1 MDTSDLGYTELD
13 FRAALKFAENDPNGP
28 GERTKRVFTH
38 LAKSGQ
44 FTNWDL
50 VCFSA
55 EYLASQVGVLPWLE
69 TPVKWLIR
77 LVYIAHYI
85 RFEMHSWLDSTVI
98 SVAEASKETGSDGA
112 STTGP

>member
-1 MDTSDLGYTELD
+1 MAEDLGYTELD
-13 FRAALKFAENDPNGP
+13 FRAALKFAEDDPNGP
-28 GERTKRVFTH
+28 GERTKRVFAH
-38 LAKSGQ
+38 LQKSGQ

-50 VCFSA
+50 ICFST
-55 EYLASQVGVLPWLE
+55 EYLASQVGVLSWLE

-85 RFEMHSWLDSTVI
+85 RFEGISWLDSGVI
-98 SVAEASKETGSDGA
+98 SAPDQSSKTESDGA